1 MKVIVVGGV
10 AGGASAAARI
20 RRLDARAEIKMFE
33 RGKYVSF
40 SNCSLPYYLSSVV
53 EDSGDLI
60 MMDPEEFKTKHDID
74 VFTESEVISIDRNAK
89 KVSVKNLKTGEIY
102 EESYDKLV
110 LSPGASPV
118 LPKTISGI
126 DGGNVFTVR
135 NVTDIVGLKNR
146 VTADGVDE
154 VVVVGGGFIGLEVA
168 ENLIEAGKKVT
179 LIEGMDQVMAPMDYD
194 MAQMLH
200 KELDDHGVKLY
211 LSSAVTAVE
220 DGRVTAVKDGKTFS
234 VPAGAVVMA
243 IGVAPETGL
252 AQEAGLEI
260 GSTRGIKVNRNYQ
273 TSDPDIYAVGD
284 VIESFNKLTKSPGRL
299 ALAGPAQRQARAAAD
314 HIVTGKDNTD
324 FGFIGSSV
332 LKLFGLNAACTG
344 LNEKTAKAAGIDCDS
359 VMIFPSDRVSI
370 MPGSKYMA
378 FKLVFSVPDGRVL
391 GAQAIGAGDV
401 AKRIDVIAAMITMGA
416 DLEDLKDVELCYAP
430 PFSTAKDAENMAALV
445 ALNVLN
451 GKFRQVH
458 VSDVRGLV
466 EKGAYI
472 LDVREEG
479 ELRGGRIK
487 GSHNIPLSALRERMN
502 EIPKDVPV
510 YVHCRSSQRSYYAV
524 CCLQGYG
531 YDNVVNISG
540 SFLGISFYEYFN
552 DKTTGREPIVTKYN
566 FR

>member
-1 MKVIVVGGV
+1 MC
-10 AGGASAAARI
+10 I
-20 RRLDARAEIKMFE
+20 R
-33 RGKYVSF
+33 
-40 SNCSLPYYLSSVV
+40 
-53 EDSGDLI
+53 DS
-60 MMDPEEFKTKHDID
+60 
-74 VFTESEVISIDRNAK
+74 
-89 KVSVKNLKTGEIY
+89 
-102 EESYDKLV
+102 
-110 LSPGASPV
+110 
-118 LPKTISGI
+118 
-126 DGGNVFTVR
+126 
-135 NVTDIVGLKNR
+135 
-146 VTADGVDE
+146 
-154 VVVVGGGFIGLEVA
+154 
-168 ENLIEAGKKVT
+168 
-179 LIEGMDQVMAPMDYD
+179 
-194 MAQMLH
+194 
-200 KELDDHGVKLY
+200 
-211 LSSAVTAVE
+211 
-220 DGRVTAVKDGKTFS
+220 
-234 VPAGAVVMA
+234 
-243 IGVAPETGL
+243 
-252 AQEAGLEI
+252 
-260 GSTRGIKVNRNYQ
+260 
-273 TSDPDIYAVGD
+273 
-284 VIESFNKLTKSPGRL
+284 
-299 ALAGPAQRQARAAAD
+299 
-314 HIVTGKDNTD
+314 
-324 FGFIGSSV
+324 
-332 LKLFGLNAACTG
+332 
-344 LNEKTAKAAGIDCDS
+344 
-359 VMIFPSDRVSI
+359 FPSDRVSI